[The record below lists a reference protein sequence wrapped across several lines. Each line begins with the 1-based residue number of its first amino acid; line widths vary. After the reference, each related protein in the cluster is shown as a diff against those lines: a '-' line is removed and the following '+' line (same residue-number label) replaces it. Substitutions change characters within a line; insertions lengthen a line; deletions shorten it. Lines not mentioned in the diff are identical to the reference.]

1 MAFGQE
7 GRNGVMEETKKLG
20 GCCQHLLEIYEPL
33 DFQINSRKVK
43 LRGFG

>member
-20 GCCQHLLEIYEPL
+20 DAVNIYWRYI
-33 DFQINSRKVK
+33 DS
-43 LRGFG
+43 